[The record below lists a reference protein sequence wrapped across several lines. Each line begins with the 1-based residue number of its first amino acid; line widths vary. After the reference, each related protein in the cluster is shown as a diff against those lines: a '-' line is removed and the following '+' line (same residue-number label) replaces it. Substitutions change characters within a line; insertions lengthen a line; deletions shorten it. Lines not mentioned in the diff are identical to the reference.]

1 MFLSHHIA
9 LVQFSKVNLSQSVI
23 ELLVGLISALWLQG
37 DVAVR
42 TPLLCREDLCE
53 NSQVFTSQS
62 LVQD

>member
-37 DVAVR
+37 DVALR